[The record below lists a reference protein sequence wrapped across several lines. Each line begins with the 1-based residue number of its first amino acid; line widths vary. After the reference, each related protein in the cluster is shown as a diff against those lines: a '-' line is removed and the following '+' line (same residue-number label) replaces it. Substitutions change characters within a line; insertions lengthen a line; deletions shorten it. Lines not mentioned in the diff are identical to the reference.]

1 MFLPVC
7 SSLFDALRPV
17 FTRSALY
24 RLLCGILPGMTQSG
38 EPTNNALAERVNGTF
53 KEEFSFNTTLKF
65 KTFKSVK
72 AVQ

>member
-24 RLLCGILPGMTQSG
+24 RLLCGILVGMM
-38 EPTNNALAERVNGTF
+38 LAQRD
-53 KEEFSFNTTLKF
+53 TTLTNVCLSLSIF
-65 KTFKSVK
+65 APDAVK
-72 AVQ
+72 RY